1 MGFRID
7 IQSQRV
13 FSKNCLSIKRLFVLC
28 CTPFYGKSCLFQCFR
43 DVPVVDTGLGLSV
56 PQTDLHASRN
66 VNGETSLKLRTCLQ
80 TRLELDD
87 LKDSK

>member
-1 MGFRID
+1 MVKVVYF
-7 IQSQRV
+7 
-13 FSKNCLSIKRLFVLC
+13 N
-28 CTPFYGKSCLFQCFR
+28 
-43 DVPVVDTGLGLSV
+43 VPVVNTGLGLSV

-87 LKDSK
+87 LKDSKYEEIPQWMLN

>member
-1 MGFRID
+1 MVKVVYF
-7 IQSQRV
+7 
-13 FSKNCLSIKRLFVLC
+13 N
-28 CTPFYGKSCLFQCFR
+28 
-43 DVPVVDTGLGLSV
+43 VPVVNTGLGLSV